1 VNRFS
6 PTPKPNLTMYL
17 YSLTHQR
24 ATGIISAI
32 NGNFSGGQAQ
42 EIIVARSKVLDLLRP
57 DENGKR

>member
-1 VNRFS
+1 
-6 PTPKPNLTMYL
+6 MYL

-32 NGNFSGGQAQ
+32 NGNFSGGKAQ
-42 EIIVARSKVLDLLRP
+42 EIIVARRKVLDLLRP